1 MKKILKMC
9 IGLCILI
16 SIAGYC
22 QQEKS
27 PSAFEVVE
35 KVGARIQQISDSG
48 SIKNVTGT
56 INFTVKL
63 GESDYANLK
72 SASEKIFGKVISNP
86 VKLEGKFVSL
96 LPGSGEKIEKF
107 MMSGNSEFGSFYF
120 YRNLDNIV
128 ILFPEIGIEI
138 QDTISEIRKL
148 SQRSSMQ
155 PPPQFAEGLSMLL
168 NPISFKTLFNQVK
181 FWFYDATVS
190 SVEKSGK
197 KLIELNK
204 TSPEADVKI
213 VVMPDAWFIAQIT
226 VMADLATI
234 TMSYRSSAAK
244 EKVEFIDYM
253 PESITIEAIDKG
265 NNVKI
270 EFGSLG
276 YNKSIDENLFSL
288 KKMKLSEF
296 ISSMAIKLM
305 SQ

>member
-1 MKKILKMC
+1 MKKTFKMC
-9 IGLCILI
+9 IALSILI
-16 SIAGYC
+16 SISGYC

-35 KVGARIQQISDSG
+35 KVGARIQQIPDSG
-48 SIKNVTGT
+48 SIKNVTGS

-72 SASEKIFGKVISNP
+72 SISEKIFGRVISNP
-86 VKLEGKFVSL
+86 VKLEGKFISL
-96 LPGSGEKIEKF
+96 LPSSGGKIEKF
-107 MMSGNSEFGSFYF
+107 MMSGKSEFGTFYF
-120 YRNLDNIV
+120 YRNLDDIV
-128 ILFPEIGIEI
+128 MLFPEIGIEI
-138 QDTISEIRKL
+138 QDNISEIRKL
-148 SQRSSMQ
+148 SQRSTVQ
-155 PPPQFAEGLSMLL
+155 PPPQFPEGLSMLM
-168 NPISFKTLFNQVK
+168 NPNPFKTLFNQVK
-181 FWFYDATVS
+181 FWFYDATIS

-213 VVMPDAWFIAQIT
+213 VVMPDTWSIAQIT

-234 TMSYRSSAAK
+234 IVNYKPPAAK

-270 EFGSLG
+270 EFGSLA

-296 ISSMAIKLM
+296 
-305 SQ
+305 